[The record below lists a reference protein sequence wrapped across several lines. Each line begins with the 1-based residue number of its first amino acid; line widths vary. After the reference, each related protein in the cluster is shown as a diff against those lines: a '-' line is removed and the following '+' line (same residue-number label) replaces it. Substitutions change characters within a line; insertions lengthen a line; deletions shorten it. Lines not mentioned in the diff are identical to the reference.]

1 MTAKAT
7 PSKVW
12 SDEKSRWE
20 FINQWEV
27 EEQSTDRMP
36 ASGVVTKKDSRPVQR
51 SVARRQHQLNY
62 KRWSQARSE

>member
-1 MTAKAT
+1 MSTKT
-7 PSKVW
+7 TTHQDW
-12 SDEKSRWE
+12 SDDKSRWE

-27 EEQSTDRMP
+27 EEQSSDRMP
-36 ASGVVTKKDSRPVQR
+36 ANGTVTNRDSRPIQR